1 MQKPKCSTSTAA
13 TKAKQ
18 TGASVSLSLWFFS
31 FEFLALEL
39 ISRTPRRLQRSRSPC
54 FLAAF
59 QGRKEQQTTT
69 TTRWKG
75 RGGGERGLRTRLTQF
90 RCNDNKGIRVRVLLL
105 FFVFFAS
112 IQDCLCSHTTVCP
125 VSNRGATHQ
134 KHTCSAAIG

>member
-75 RGGGERGLRTRLTQF
+75 RGGGRGAFARGLHNSVATTTRELGLGFCCSSSSSSRRFRTVYVHTQQF
-90 RCNDNKGIRVRVLLL
+90 VQSVTEGPHTKNTRVV
-105 FFVFFAS
+105 
-112 IQDCLCSHTTVCP
+112 Q
-125 VSNRGATHQ
+125 Q
-134 KHTCSAAIG
+134 